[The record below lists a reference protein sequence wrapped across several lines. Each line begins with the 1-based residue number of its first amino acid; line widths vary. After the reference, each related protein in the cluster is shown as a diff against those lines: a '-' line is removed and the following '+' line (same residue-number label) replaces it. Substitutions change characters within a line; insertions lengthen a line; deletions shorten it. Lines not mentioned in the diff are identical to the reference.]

1 MGRVRGD
8 DIMKMLIGTLAVALA
23 FASPVVA
30 EGSDTQ
36 GQASKAQG
44 KAVAAKTTKRTVAGQ
59 AAEPWSSG
67 QPPYSVYVH
76 HPSYDVYVNGEYAGS
91 DPDPRIRWS
100 LRREYCEQRV
110 DGC

>member
-1 MGRVRGD
+1 
-8 DIMKMLIGTLAVALA
+8 MKMLVGTLALAVA
-23 FASPVVA
+23 FALPA
-30 EGSDTQ
+30 FGPGSGTAQ
-36 GQASKAQG
+36 GQTVQG
-44 KAVAAKTTKRTVAGQ
+44 KTAAKAKTTKRPVAPRIRQ
-59 AAEPWSSG
+59 V
-67 QPPYSVYVH
+67 QPVSPYAH